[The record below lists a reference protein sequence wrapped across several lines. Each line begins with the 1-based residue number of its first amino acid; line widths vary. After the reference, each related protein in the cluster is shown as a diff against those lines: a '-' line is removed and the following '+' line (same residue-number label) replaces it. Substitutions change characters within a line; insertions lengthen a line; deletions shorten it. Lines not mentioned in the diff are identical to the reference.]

1 MQGALGLTP
10 VHPSC
15 KGCGDRQV
23 GCHADCEK
31 YISFRQE
38 ADKYIK
44 EKQHEKDT
52 VQLSASFQSRAVE
65 YERCKRRG
73 RLHY

>member
-1 MQGALGLTP
+1 MQRALRLTP
-10 VHPSC
+10 LQPPC
-15 KGCGDRQV
+15 KGCEARQV
-23 GCHADCEK
+23 GCHAECGR
-31 YISFRQE
+31 YRSFRQE

-44 EKQHEKDT
+44 DKQHDKDAA
-52 VQLSASFQSRAVE
+52 QLSASFQSRATE

>member
-1 MQGALGLTP
+1 MQRALKLTP
-10 VHPSC
+10 VHPPC
-15 KGCGDRQV
+15 KGCEARQV

-31 YISFRQE
+31 YIDFRRE
-38 ADKYIK
+38 ADQYIK
-44 EKQHEKDT
+44 NKQHDKDT
-52 VQLSASFQSRAVE
+52 AQLSASFQSRAVE